1 MGILSMFAS
10 VQVNLLNPVIIRNI
24 IDQVLVNKDTTNLY
38 FLVSSIILLSVLTG
52 ALGFSNRYFNEKAGE
67 QTVYSLRNRMFDKIQ
82 SQSLSFL
89 NQQETGQLLAKI
101 TSDLEIVKSY
111 LSREFRLGLNAV
123 YYFIAIGMTI
133 YLTQKSFLIIFIIL
147 LPILLVIS
155 VVYGLKARP
164 LFKERRK
171 QYSLLSSH
179 IQEKIQAIETV
190 RAFAQEDRE
199 ENIFGEANKKYF
211 DLFIKSVIVR
221 RLTLPVAVLLVS
233 FGSIAILYIGGM
245 DIISGRSD
253 VTPGQLVQFNL
264 YMLMLTTPTRL
275 LGNFITGYTRTKVSA
290 ERVFDLINSD
300 VEIIDPDNPVIKDID
315 GKVEF
320 HNVSF
325 GYENMRPILID
336 ISIQM
341 EPGEIIGII
350 GGTGSGK
357 STLIQLIPR
366 FFDPIEGYIKIDDI
380 DIRDYQL
387 ENLRKNIGIVSQ
399 ETFLFSRS
407 IRDNIAFGK
416 SDATIDDIIKASRV
430 AQAHEFIEKFPEGY
444 DTIVGERGIT
454 LSGGQQQRLSIA
466 RALLINPSIL
476 IFDDSTASIDATTEN
491 ELQEALNTLIKN
503 RTTIIISQKIS
514 SLRKAGKILVLDHGE
529 IIEEGTH
536 DYLIALKGIYYE
548 VYRTQEDEEL
558 MSELEIILGGN

>member
-111 LSREFRLGLNAV
+111 LSREFRLGLNAI

-133 YLTQKSFLIIFIIL
+133 YLTQKNFLIIFIIL